1 MQAKRPQIHI
11 LRSQVDDKM
20 RVQILDMVQYT
31 NEKLMNRS
39 EALKYI
45 KTKTEFLFNGKW
57 QIIIGDKYTT
67 YFDEKLFPYFM

>member
-31 NEKLMNRS
+31 NEKLMNR
-39 EALKYI
+39 
-45 KTKTEFLFNGKW
+45 
-57 QIIIGDKYTT
+57 
-67 YFDEKLFPYFM
+67 